1 MMEIK
6 EGSKIT
12 ITETTTR
19 ANGRTIKVPPDEYIV
34 LRNNLA
40 GLVIAVYLKSPY
52 GDIITE
58 ARINR
63 NAIISCK

>member
-1 MMEIK
+1 MEIK
-6 EGSKIT
+6 EGSKVT

-19 ANGRTIKVPPDEYIV
+19 ANGRTIIVPPGNYIV
-34 LRNNLA
+34 LRNNIA
-40 GLVIAVYLKSPY
+40 GLLIAVSLESPY

-63 NAIISCK
+63 NAIIS